1 MNRLACHS
9 YNIVHYKGQKIRIA
23 TLDTMLSFYLA
34 FYYVKRPYYDPKRI
48 LCMCDYLFKTQEKN
62 RLQQKGLL
70 KRFSMDCYGE
80 ERHTKEKSRAHK
92 SEMFTKLKNNRGS
105 DEWNWYFLRYVP
117 GDTTKKSKTKYNN
130 KKTRK
135 RKGKKKKK
143 RKTKK
148 RGLFS
153 RILL

>member
-1 MNRLACHS
+1 MACHS

-70 KRFSMDCYGE
+70 RRFSMDCYGE
-80 ERHTKEKSRAHK
+80 EKHTKEKTRAHK
-92 SEMFTKLKNNRGS
+92 SEMYQKLKDKRGS
-105 DEWNWYFLRYVP
+105 DEWNWYFLNYTP
-117 GDTTKKSKTKYNN
+117 GNTNSKTNKKGKKTDKKTRKKRKGRKK

-135 RKGKKKKK
+135 R
-143 RKTKK
+143 
-148 RGLFS
+148 GLIS